1 MKKSRK
7 GFTLIELLIVIAIV
21 GALAAS
27 MTMTGSR
34 ATGAAKAATI
44 VSSIG
49 VCRTA
54 ANVYYT
60 LSNDSDLSETTAEDF
75 MTKDYIPNID
85 SFGSSVIQ
93 ISPDKT
99 GTGYKGW
106 AVKVNYA
113 KDGASSDITEALK
126 KIRGYGDVGTKG
138 GFTVTLWDGTITA
151 DS

>member
-54 ANVYYT
+54 ANVYYA
-60 LSNDSDLSETTAEDF
+60 LSNDADLSTRTAEDF
-75 MTKDYIPNID
+75 MTADYIPNIND
-85 SFGSSVIQ
+85 FGTGVIQ

-106 AVKVNYA
+106 AVKVDYS

-126 KIRGYGDVGTKG
+126 KVRGYSNVGTTGK
-138 GFTVTLWDGTITA
+138 FKVTLYNG
-151 DS
+151 SVSSN